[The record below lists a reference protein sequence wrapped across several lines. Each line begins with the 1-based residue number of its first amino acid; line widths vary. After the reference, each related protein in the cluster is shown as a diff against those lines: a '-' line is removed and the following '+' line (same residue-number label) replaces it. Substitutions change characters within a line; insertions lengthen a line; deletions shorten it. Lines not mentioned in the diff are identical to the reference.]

1 MERTR
6 EEILDDLADA
16 DFGDV
21 IRIGLLAREL
31 DRHES
36 AVQLRLQEA
45 ANQAWCRAFVAG
57 EIC

>member
-6 EEILDDLADA
+6 EQILDDLADA

-36 AVQLRLQEA
+36 AVQLRLQEL
-45 ANQAWCRAFVAG
+45 ANAAWCRAFVAG
-57 EIC
+57 EIH